1 MDASPARRLR
11 DHGEPTSRWVTSP
24 DGRMVTVEQD
34 RSASLL
40 LRVWLESGTDDFR
53 ARLTTLDT
61 SPGAAV
67 GAELTVSVASSPDEV
82 ITVVR
87 TWLAAFLDPGADMD
101 SAPS

>member
-1 MDASPARRLR
+1 
-11 DHGEPTSRWVTSP
+11 
-24 DGRMVTVEQD
+24 MVTLDQN

-61 SPGAAV
+61 SPGEAG
-67 GAELTVSVASSPDEV
+67 GAELTVGVASSPDEV

-87 TWLAAFLDPGADMD
+87 TWLAAFLDPGADKG
-101 SAPS
+101 SART

>member
-1 MDASPARRLR
+1 MAASTARTVR
-11 DHGEPTSRWVTSP
+11 DRGGANVTLGGEP
-24 DGRMVTVEQD
+24 GRTVILDQN

-61 SPGAAV
+61 SPGEAG
-67 GAELTVSVASSPDEV
+67 GAEVTVAVASSPDEV

-87 TWLAAFLDPGADMD
+87 TWLTTFLDPGADMG
-101 SAPS
+101 AVPS

>member
-1 MDASPARRLR
+1 MDASTPRTMR
-11 DHGEPTSRWVTSP
+11 DRGEPTSRWVTSP
-24 DGRMVTVEQD
+24 DGRTVILDQD

-61 SPGAAV
+61 SPGEAG
-67 GAELTVSVASSPDEV
+67 GAEVAVAVASSPDEV

-87 TWLAAFLDPGADMD
+87 TWLTTFLDPGTDMGAVR
-101 SAPS
+101 S

>member
-1 MDASPARRLR
+1 
-11 DHGEPTSRWVTSP
+11 
-24 DGRMVTVEQD
+24 MVTLDQD

-61 SPGAAV
+61 SPGEV
-67 GAELTVSVASSPDEV
+67 GDAEVTVGVASSPDEV
-82 ITVVR
+82 ITVVT
-87 TWLAAFLDPGADMD
+87 TWLEAFLDPGADMS